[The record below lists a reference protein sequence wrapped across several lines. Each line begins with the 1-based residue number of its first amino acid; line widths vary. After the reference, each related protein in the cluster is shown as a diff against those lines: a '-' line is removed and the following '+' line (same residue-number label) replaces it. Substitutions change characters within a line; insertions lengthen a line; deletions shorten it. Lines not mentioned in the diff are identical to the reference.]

1 MTNNDFFE
9 LVAYLLENVS
19 DCDFL
24 DLVSEYE
31 KFLKDLK
38 LKERQEWFAFPLILF
53 WLFFISVNA
62 NYR

>member
-9 LVAYLLENVS
+9 LVNYLLENVS

-31 KFLKDLK
+31 KFINDLK
-38 LKERQEWFAFPLILF
+38 LKERQE
-53 WLFFISVNA
+53 
-62 NYR
+62 